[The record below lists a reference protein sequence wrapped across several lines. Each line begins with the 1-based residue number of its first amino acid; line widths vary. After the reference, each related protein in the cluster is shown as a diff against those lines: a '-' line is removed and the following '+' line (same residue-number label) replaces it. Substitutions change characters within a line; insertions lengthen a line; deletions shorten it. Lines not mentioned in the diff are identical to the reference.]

1 MNTKF
6 HIYDLQL
13 RVDALEL
20 LLISRGE
27 TNKENL
33 KLFRKEAEEKHRK
46 EQDEF
51 RQEQWSKVKLGS
63 VINYELFP
71 SASLVLEIISI
82 SPEPFRYLAGKI
94 VQKNGKSA
102 YHVGDIFSV
111 NSPWK
116 LELRTGLGYPEIISR
131 E

>member
-1 MNTKF
+1 MNIK
-6 HIYDLQL
+6 YDIQL

-33 KLFRKEAEEKHRK
+33 ELFRKEAEEKHLK
-46 EQDEF
+46 KQAEF

-63 VINYELFP
+63 IINYELFP
-71 SASLVLEIISI
+71 SASLLLEIISI

-94 VQKNGKSA
+94 VRKNGKSG
-102 YHVGDIFSV
+102 YRLGEVFTI
-111 NSPWK
+111 NSPFK